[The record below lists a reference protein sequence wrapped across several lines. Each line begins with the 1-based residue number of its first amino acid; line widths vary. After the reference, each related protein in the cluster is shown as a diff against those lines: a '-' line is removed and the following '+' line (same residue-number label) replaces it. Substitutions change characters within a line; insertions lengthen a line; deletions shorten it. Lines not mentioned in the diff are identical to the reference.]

1 MVLVI
6 KLLIGCLF
14 FDKQTRFLWGQHL
27 VFHSVLQFSA
37 GSCPR
42 CFVRWI
48 AIQSVYNRDLP
59 APRLLSVLTRSLL
72 LRIGAAGG
80 WKFKQPEWVFTQGFK
95 SHQMLKKLV
104 VNPRLENSIP
114 SVLLRN
120 SFVSSVICV
129 RLLLPSPR
137 HWSSEL
143 APWSALLWE
152 CRGNRLLEAKLCACC
167 SSLWPFKVLLE

>member
-42 CFVRWI
+42 RFVRWI
-48 AIQSVYNRDLP
+48 AVQSVYNRYLP
-59 APRLLSVLTRSLL
+59 APRLLSILTRSLL
-72 LRIGAAGG
+72 LRTGAAEG

-104 VNPRLENSIP
+104 VNPRLENSVS

-120 SFVSSVICV
+120 SFVSSVSV
-129 RLLLPSPR
+129 SFPPSPH

-143 APWSALLWE
+143 APWSALLWG
-152 CRGNRLLEAKLCACC
+152 CRGNRLLEARFCAYC

>member
-48 AIQSVYNRDLP
+48 AVQSVYNRYLP
-59 APRLLSVLTRSLL
+59 APRLLSILTRSLL
-72 LRIGAAGG
+72 LRTGAAEG

-104 VNPRLENSIP
+104 VNPRLENSVS

-120 SFVSSVICV
+120 SFVSSLSVSFLKPPSLIV
-129 RLLLPSPR
+129 RT
-137 HWSSEL
+137 
-143 APWSALLWE
+143 
-152 CRGNRLLEAKLCACC
+152 C
-167 SSLWPFKVLLE
+167 SLVCPPLRV